1 MCRHIWKTI
10 NNVRVCLRCGVTV
23 NMIDGSVIFDRKL
36 QNAGT
41 GRKKGKEKT

>member
-10 NNVRVCLRCGVTV
+10 NNVRVCQRCGVTI

-36 QNAGT
+36 QST
-41 GRKKGKEKT
+41 GRKKGKGNK